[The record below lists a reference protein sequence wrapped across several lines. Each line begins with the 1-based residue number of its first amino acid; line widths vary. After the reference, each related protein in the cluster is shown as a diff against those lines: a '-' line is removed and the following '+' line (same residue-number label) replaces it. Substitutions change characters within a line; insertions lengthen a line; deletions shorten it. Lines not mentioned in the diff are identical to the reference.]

1 MSKSRIRRSPFRRPQ
16 ANLRLAVAGPVTEVL
31 FYDEIGWW
39 GITADDFA
47 RELATITTPEILLRV
62 NSPGG
67 EIFDGIAI
75 YNALREHPAKVTTRV
90 DALAASMAS
99 LVALAGDTVEMA
111 DNAFFMVHNPWS
123 VVIGDSAA
131 MRQEADLLDKLSGSL
146 VSAYV
151 ARSGKPEDEVR
162 GLMDAET
169 WMSAAEAVDFGF
181 ADAVRDADE
190 DADEPASV
198 AALFDLSVFA
208 NLPERLRETEDHKPT
223 TRDLERALRDA
234 GLSQIA
240 AKQYVSAGREAA
252 SQRDAEEAGARDV
265 TPEPARVFHPIGT

>member
-208 NLPERLRETEDHKPT
+208 NLPERLREAEDHEPT

-240 AKQYVSAGREAA
+240 AKQYISAGREAA